1 MHFPKY
7 CILIFAIVCICFIS
21 TNAEPYHKIIKT
33 RCGELDMAAATYLC
47 PAWVIALFGGV
58 SKGSCASLHYTEFV
72 EETSVLMGPCGRAR
86 VLVFRRGDD
95 KDVEACSPRAKFSPR
110 KSMPFPSPRVWV
122 QDMRDSNLPI

>member
-1 MHFPKY
+1 MKVCLFLKR
-7 CILIFAIVCICFIS
+7 ILCVCWICFIIVY
-21 TNAEPYHKIIKT
+21 AEPYHKIIKT
-33 RCGELDMAAATYLC
+33 RCGELDMATATHIC

-72 EETSVLMGPCGRAR
+72 EDTSVLMGPCGRAR
-86 VLVFRRGDD
+86 VVVFQKRVD